1 LILKNVPFKW
11 GCKFSNNFYCCKKKY
26 NFFCF
31 FSKIIA
37 LALFFNEIEKS
48 KPLLYS
54 YFGLN

>member
-11 GCKFSNNFYCCKKKY
+11 GCKFNNNFCCCKKKY

-37 LALFFNEIEKS
+37 LPLFFNEIEKD
-48 KPLLYS
+48 KTLLY
-54 YFGLN
+54 LVN